1 MLCFR
6 NGVYGYLQM
15 QVHSTYE
22 PYDDCYR
29 NHIKNSTYLKTCLV
43 QRGTLK
49 AKGSGYF
56 IGRNLI

>member
-15 QVHSTYE
+15 LVHSKYE

-29 NHIKNSTYLKTCLV
+29 NHIKNSTYLKTYLV
-43 QRGTLK
+43 QRGTLQ